1 MADPNLSRVYNG
13 VYNSKEASVSY
24 VDKNLTCRDCG
35 TTFIFSAGEQE
46 FYATKGFQN
55 EPARCPECRR
65 IRRNRM
71 SMLSSGPRQMFPVI
85 CAQCGVETEVPFQP
99 RGDRPVPASTPSA
112 RPVLSDLRL
121 PLIVDCRERGTLYR
135 VPRSICLRIR
145 R

>member
-1 MADPNLSRVYNG
+1 MSF
-13 VYNSKEASVSY
+13 
-24 VDKNLTCRDCG
+24 VDKTLTCRDCG

-46 FYATKGFQN
+46 FYQSKGFQN

-99 RGDRPVPASTPSA
+99 RGDRPVYCRACFDAQRQAQPQ
-112 RPVLSDLRL
+112 PVK
-121 PLIVDCRERGTLYR
+121 
-135 VPRSICLRIR
+135 
-145 R
+145 